1 MKVISSYKKQ
11 SFGPLLGVSLAA
23 HVVLFGAAAFSRPQP
38 QYGVIQAPSS
48 MEVVLLEETV
58 QKKQEVLPV
67 EEVLTVQEA
76 EPVVE
81 QVKKEEPKPLEEVK
95 QEKEEKK
102 EEKKAVVS
110 PPEKGALQESE
121 PEYLQNPAP
130 VYPRV
135 AKMRGW
141 EGLVL
146 LDVLVN
152 AAGDP
157 AQVLIREGSGHKVLD
172 DAAVRAVR
180 KWKFRAASLGRHS
193 FDSWIEIPVRFILE
207 E

>member
-11 SFGPLLGVSLAA
+11 SFGPLLGLSIGA
-23 HVVLFGAAAFSRPQP
+23 HLLLFGVSGFARPAP
-38 QYGVIQAPSS
+38 HYGVIKAPSS
-48 MEVVLLEETV
+48 MEVVLLEEPV
-58 QKKQEVLPV
+58 RKKQEVLPV
-67 EEVLTVQEA
+67 EEVLTVEEA

-81 QVKKEEPKPLEEVK
+81 QVKEEEPKPVEEVK
-95 QEKEEKK
+95 EEEEKK
-102 EEKKAVVS
+102 EEQKSVIS
-110 PPEKGALQESE
+110 PPEKGAIQESE
-121 PEYLQNPAP
+121 PEYLRNPAP

-146 LDVLVN
+146 LDVFVN

-157 AQVLIREGSGHKVLD
+157 VRVEIKQGSGHKVLD
-172 DAAVRAVR
+172 DAAVKAVR
-180 KWKFRAASLGRHS
+180 KWKFKAASLGSRS
-193 FDSWIEIPVRFILE
+193 FASSVEIPVRFILE